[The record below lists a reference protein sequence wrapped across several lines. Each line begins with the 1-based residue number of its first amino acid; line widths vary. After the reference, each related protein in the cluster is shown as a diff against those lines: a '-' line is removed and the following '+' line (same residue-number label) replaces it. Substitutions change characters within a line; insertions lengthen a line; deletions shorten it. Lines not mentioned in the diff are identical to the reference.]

1 MLGQAKKYVGGDSFL
16 YFMNYHSS
24 NRSIYRC
31 SSVNKHSILLQW
43 HLVHNL
49 RGSIVGVLHR
59 SGCTC
64 RLVVVLKEHSL
75 ERPLRPGIKASRQ
88 MLPPPSLSVK
98 KSIQL
103 PHYVKSR
110 KTSFS
115 YPTSEHGVVVL
126 AVYGK
131 AAQT

>member
-1 MLGQAKKYVGGDSFL
+1 MLGQAKKCVGGDSFL

-24 NRSIYRC
+24 NRSIYC
-31 SSVNKHSILLQW
+31 FSSVNKHSIPLQW
-43 HLVHNL
+43 HLVRNL
-49 RGSIVGVLHR
+49 RGSIVGGLHQ

-98 KSIQL
+98 KSI

-110 KTSFS
+110 KISFS
-115 YPTSEHGVVVL
+115 YPTSEYGVVVL
-126 AVYGK
+126 AVYRK

>member
-31 SSVNKHSILLQW
+31 SSVNKHSIPLQW
-43 HLVHNL
+43 HLVRNL
-49 RGSIVGVLHR
+49 QGSIVGGLHQ

-98 KSIQL
+98 KVYRIMLNQGRSPSHILHQSMEL
-103 PHYVKSR
+103 WFWLSR
-110 KTSFS
+110 ERLLKLS
-115 YPTSEHGVVVL
+115 
-126 AVYGK
+126 
-131 AAQT
+131 